1 MDFEGA
7 TIPTSN
13 ASLAKTEF
21 TSTRH
26 NLTKSDRALLAAY
39 LGYKKTVQI
48 DMNVKKK
55 TDACLFVSSALWP
68 RGEKDKDGIQEGT
81 ENETFDD
88 DGAFDLTWLTANEKM
103 PSIFKWTQND
113 VKIMFEEAHKFD
125 DEQQVACIRSFMV
138 SLKICIVTPAI

>member
-1 MDFEGA
+1 MDFGG
-7 TIPTSN
+7 TVPTSN

-39 LGYKKTVQI
+39 LGYKKTVQL
-48 DMNVKKK
+48 DMKVKKK

-68 RGEKDKDGIQEGT
+68 RGEKDKDGIQEDA
-81 ENETFDD
+81 ENETFD
-88 DGAFDLTWLTANEKM
+88 DGAFDLTWLMENEKL
-103 PSIFKWTQND
+103 PSIFKWAQND

-138 SLKICIVTPAI
+138 SLKICIVTPAN